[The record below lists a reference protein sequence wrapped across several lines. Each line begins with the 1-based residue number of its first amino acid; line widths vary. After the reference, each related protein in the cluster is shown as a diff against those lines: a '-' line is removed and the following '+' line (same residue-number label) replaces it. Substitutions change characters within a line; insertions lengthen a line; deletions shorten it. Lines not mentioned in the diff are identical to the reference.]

1 MNCSNPLNKENYNDS
16 EICTEPTE
24 PKEEYDQEKVRLFH
38 HRIAKRALFP
48 RRRDLIRTFGFPV
61 LHGEQRAGNIRRN
74 MGSINIVRWR
84 PSTGRA
90 RLMSDANLLSFG
102 CVVTFIMIAG
112 IYVYL
117 REIADAA
124 DESEDQ
130 DL

>member
-1 MNCSNPLNKENYNDS
+1 VNCSNPLNKENYNDS
-16 EICTEPTE
+16 EICREQ
-24 PKEEYDQEKVRLFH
+24 KEESDEQKVRLFQ

-48 RRRDLIRTFGFPV
+48 RGRDLIRTFGFPV

-74 MGSINIVRWR
+74 LGSINIVRWR